1 MHMSLLVVGNDNLEE
16 MMEPFYQDLEVEEYC
31 EGEVTEKEKQEMM
44 DFYRERGEE
53 FTDFDDCYA
62 KFGKDWNYNAYRK
75 DEDGV
80 WREYS
85 TTNPQMEWDWYEVG
99 GRWPGTLKL
108 KPGVKNKYGVNFS
121 WGWPEEERKKFLKE
135 NKNRTDIARKGDVAN
150 LDELKFYAILING
163 EWIETSEDGWA
174 FGSVAEFLKDVSDDT
189 LLTCVDYHM

>member
-1 MHMSLLVVGNDNLEE
+1 MTLLVVGNDNLEE
-16 MMEPFYQDLEVEEYC
+16 MMEPFYQDLEVPEYC
-31 EGEVTEKEKQEMM
+31 EGIVTDAEKKRMM
-44 DFYRERGEE
+44 DYYKKKGKK

-62 KFGKDWNYNAYRK
+62 KFGEDWNFNRYRK
-75 DEDGV
+75 DDDGV
-80 WREYS
+80 WRECS
-85 TTNPQMEWDWYEVG
+85 TSNPQMQWDWYEVG

-108 KPGVKNKYGVNFS
+108 KPGVKNEYGVNFS

-163 EWIETSEDGWA
+163 EWIETSEDGWK